1 DRNHA
6 RALDQRA
13 HQNPAAMSLLRRQC
27 RNIQATKNYDAV
39 RRTRPT
45 GPAPL
50 RATIHRHLDK
60 SPLRNY
66 PSAMNIIRRTLDI
79 DADTDARLREMAD
92 ERGQDVAAV
101 LAEAVA
107 LLDSVVDIA
116 GPDVGEDRRWLDAF
130 KLTRAAVPLD
140 DVKSWVASWGSA
152 NELPR
157 PAPRKIG

>member
-1 DRNHA
+1 
-6 RALDQRA
+6 
-13 HQNPAAMSLLRRQC
+13 
-27 RNIQATKNYDAV
+27 
-39 RRTRPT
+39 
-45 GPAPL
+45 
-50 RATIHRHLDK
+50 
-60 SPLRNY
+60 
-66 PSAMNIIRRTLDI
+66 MNMVRRTLDI

-116 GPDVGEDRRWLDAF
+116 GPDVSEDRRRLDAF
-130 KLTRAAVPLD
+130 RLTRTAVPLGE
-140 DVKSWVASWGSA
+140 VKAWVESWGSA